1 MLTVYGRASSRG
13 SRCLW
18 ALEELGIPYNHI
30 PIDYEKGQNRDPA
43 FLSINE
49 AGKIPAMV
57 DGTLTMTES
66 LAITLYIAK
75 TYGSGKIWPIKEPEQ
90 WHCIQWAF
98 WAATE
103 FEPMASDLLDEVLF
117 RPKDAQPRTDII
129 EKARSKVNGSLTTLE
144 SALQGRSYLV
154 GETFTVA
161 DICVASIVKWLN
173 GVKHPLP
180 PNVGTWLALM
190 LARPANQRVLSI
202 KKAVV

>member
-30 PIDYEKGQNRDPA
+30 PIDYDKGQNRDPA
-43 FLSINE
+43 FLSINK

-66 LAITLYIAK
+66 LAITLYLAK
-75 TYGSGKIWPIKEPEQ
+75 TYGSGKIWPIDESAQ

-103 FEPMASDLLDEVLF
+103 VEPMASDLLDEVLF

-129 EKARSKVNGSLTTLE
+129 EKARSKVNGSLTTLD

-202 KKAVV
+202 KKAVA